1 MSKNTS
7 PSSNGKGSAR
17 RREDLSKVRDN
28 WDQIDWSKGR
38 PAEKQHEIQFPTRDK
53 QMIEK
58 LKETRLTGG
67 ATDLCK
73 PLET

>member
-1 MSKNTS
+1 MSNSS

-38 PAEKQHEIQFPTRDK
+38 PAAKQREIQFPIRDEK
-53 QMIEK
+53 MIEK
-58 LKETRLTGG
+58 LKATPLLSG
-67 ATDLCK
+67 ATELCK
-73 PLET
+73 PLDS

>member
-1 MSKNTS
+1 MSNPS

-38 PAEKQHEIQFPTRDK
+38 PAAKQRAVQFPI
-53 QMIEK
+53 QNEK
-58 LKETRLTGG
+58 ALKELKATPLLGG
-67 ATDLCK
+67 ATDLCSSLD
-73 PLET
+73 P